1 MLIDILFIM
10 SVNFYS
16 GLFYFREEKWMNKDT
31 LHLKC
36 PWCEK
41 GEILANGR
49 AKVIIS
55 AQCPKCHK
63 FFVGDLYTLRT
74 EKSKACRRAG

>member
-1 MLIDILFIM
+1 
-10 SVNFYS
+10 
-16 GLFYFREEKWMNKDT
+16 MNSKV

-41 GEILANGR
+41 GEILASGR
-49 AKVIIS
+49 ASVEIS

-63 FFVGDLYTLRT
+63 FFIGNLYTLRT
-74 EKSKACRRAG
+74 EKSKACRRVG